1 MRPTWAEINL
11 SALRH
16 NFRTVKDLVG
26 DQTTVCAVIKADAY
40 GHGIEPVA
48 LALQREGAEW
58 LGVTSTDEG
67 VQIRDT
73 GVDTRVLLMTGF
85 WHGEED
91 EVVAR
96 NLTSAVWDPWQ
107 VDALQQAAS
116 RRDARARIHLKVDT
130 GMTRFG
136 IGLTDL
142 PRVLEQIRGSA
153 NLELEGVFTHLA
165 SAEVVDAPDVE
176 AQREKFAQVQRIVCE
191 AGMMPRY
198 FHMANTSASV
208 CHPETRYQMV
218 RPGLAMYGY
227 IQRFAWSSGGRGPG
241 FPIDLKHV
249 LSWKTNVIS
258 IRDVPAGRFVGYNG
272 TFITTRRTRIAGLP
286 IGYADGLSRRMSNRG
301 RFIVRDHYAPI
312 IGRISMD
319 ITLLDVTDIP
329 HAGIGD
335 EVLVIG
341 ESEHCQVNAWHHAHF
356 ADTIAYEILCGI
368 SERVPRRAVED
379 VPKSESAA
387 SHS

>member
-11 SALRH
+11 PALRH
-16 NFRTVKDLVG
+16 NFRTMKNLVG
-26 DQTTVCAVIKADAY
+26 PATTVCAVIKADAY

-58 LGVTSTDEG
+58 MGVTSTDEG
-67 VQIRDT
+67 AQIRDA
-73 GVDTRVLLMTGF
+73 GVNTRVLLMTGF

-91 EVVAR
+91 EVVGR
-96 NLTSAVWDPWQ
+96 NLTPSVWDPWQ
-107 VDALQQAAS
+107 VESLQQTAAK
-116 RRDARARIHLKVDT
+116 RNTTARLHLKVDT

-136 IGLTDL
+136 IGMTDL
-142 PRVLEQIRGSA
+142 PKVLEQIRQSS
-153 NLELEGVFTHLA
+153 NLELEGVSTHLA
-165 SAEVVDAPDVE
+165 SSEVVDAPDVE
-176 AQREKFAQVQRIVCE
+176 SQRDKFAQVRQVVCN
-191 AGMMPRY
+191 AGFSPRY
-198 FHMANTSASV
+198 FHMANTAATII
-208 CHPETRYQMV
+208 HPETRQQMV

-227 IQRFAWSSGGRGPG
+227 IQRFAWASGGRGPG

-249 LSWKTNVIS
+249 LTWKTNVIS
-258 IRDVPAGRFVGYNG
+258 MREVPPGRFVGYNG
-272 TFITTRRTRIAGLP
+272 TFITTRRSRIAGLP

-329 HAGIGD
+329 NAGIGD

-341 ESEHCQVNAWHHAHF
+341 SSEHCQVNAWHHAHF
-356 ADTIAYEILCGI
+356 ADTIAYEILCAI
-368 SERVPRRAVED
+368 SERVPRRPIET
-379 VPKSESAA
+379 E
-387 SHS
+387 